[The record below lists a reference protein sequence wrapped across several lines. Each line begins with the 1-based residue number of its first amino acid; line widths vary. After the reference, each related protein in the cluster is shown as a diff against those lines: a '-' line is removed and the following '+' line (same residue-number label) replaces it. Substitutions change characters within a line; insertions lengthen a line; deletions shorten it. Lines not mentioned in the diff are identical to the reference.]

1 MTAEIYDPVA
11 GLLNLGISV
20 VLVAA
25 VIGLLWLKKLGL
37 EKDLAVA
44 VARAV
49 VQLMAMVMIIAFI
62 FETENLILVTG
73 MLLFMM
79 AFAAKTSAE
88 RAEKL
93 KNPFRVTFPSIATGS
108 GLIIIILILSGVIP
122 LTAEYIIPLGSMAV
136 GGTMIVCSLIL
147 NRYVAELSSNRSLIE
162 AAMCLGA
169 DDEEAIM
176 PHIRQSIRA
185 SLIPSVDRM
194 KSLGIVILPGA
205 MAGMLIGGVNPVWAA
220 EYQLVIMF
228 MIFSSEALSA
238 LIAITLVK
246 KDFDINRL

>member
-1 MTAEIYDPVA
+1 MTGELYDPVA
-11 GLLNLGISV
+11 GLLNLGIAI
-20 VLVAA
+20 VLVAV

-49 VQLMAMVMIIAFI
+49 VQLMAMVVIIAFI
-62 FETENLILVTG
+62 FETGNLVLVTA

-79 AFAAKTSAE
+79 AFAARISAE

-93 KNPFRVTFPSIATGS
+93 ENPFWVTFPSIAAGS
-108 GLIIIILILSGVIP
+108 GLIIVILVISGVIP
-122 LTAEYIIPLGSMAV
+122 MTAEYIIPLGSMAV
-136 GGTMIVCSLIL
+136 GGTMIVCSLVL
-147 NRYVAELSSNRSLIE
+147 NRYFAELSSNRSLIE

-169 DDEEAIM
+169 DNEEAIL
-176 PHIRQSIRA
+176 PHIRQSVRA

-205 MAGMLIGGVNPVWAA
+205 MAGMLIGGVNPLWAA

-238 LIAITLVK
+238 LIAVTLVK
-246 KDFDINRL
+246 KNFDINRL